1 MINYSTTDDQREKI
15 HFCIAAISISISSSL
30 LILDLTFINKIIVP
44 SGFLIYGLLVL
55 LFDNWLWKIRP
66 FNLFVN
72 FPNLN
77 GNWKGDK
84 ELVVIITQTWRKMDI
99 VFKYPYTISNVSSAT
114 FYIDNEKNR
123 FIKYIYTVK
132 PVRPKIDRN
141 LYGEGCGEIRIVEE
155 SKTIRLEGNYFSSKL
170 REGFFSLTKM

>member
-15 HFCIAAISISISSSL
+15 HFWIATISISISSSL
-30 LILDLTFINKIIVP
+30 FILDLTFINKVIAP
-44 SGFLIYGLLVL
+44 SAFLIYGLLVL
-55 LFDNWLWKIRP
+55 SFDKWLWKIKP
-66 FNLFVN
+66 FSLFVN

-77 GNWKGDK
+77 GKWKGDK
-84 ELVVIITQTWRKMDI
+84 KLIVTISQTWRKMDI

-114 FYIDNEKNR
+114 FYIDNDKNR

-141 LYGEGCGEIRIVEE
+141 LYGEGCCEIRIIEE
-155 SKTIRLEGNYFSSKL
+155 NGTIRLEGNYFCSKL
-170 REGFFSLTKM
+170 SVGFFKLTKI